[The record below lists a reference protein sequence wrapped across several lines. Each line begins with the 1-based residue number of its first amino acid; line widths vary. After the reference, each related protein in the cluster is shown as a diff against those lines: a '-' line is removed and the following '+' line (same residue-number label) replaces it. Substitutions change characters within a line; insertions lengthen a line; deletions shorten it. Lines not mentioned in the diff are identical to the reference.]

1 MCAAAAS
8 PTEWDSQVE
17 SPLLLECARGNHQ
30 AWRSLHFHYYPV
42 AVGFLRKLGVREPD
56 VEDASQEVFLQM
68 HRYLPQFRGNS
79 QLKTWLYRLC
89 ITQARHARR
98 RRRLTEALRSW
109 LSGTTETPPVSSE
122 LSEDS
127 ARRRIEAALERLS
140 EKERLALVL
149 YEMEG
154 LSGRQVAETLRCTEA
169 TLWRRLH
176 YARKKFIAAI
186 EGTKAERGEG
196 RAEGKGLT

>member
-8 PTEWDSQVE
+8 PTEWDSEVE
-17 SPLLLECARGNHQ
+17 SPLLLECARGNDQ
-30 AWRSLHFHYYPV
+30 AWRSLHFRYYPL
-42 AVGFLRKLGVREPD
+42 AVGFLRKLGVYESD

-89 ITQARHARR
+89 ITQARHVRR
-98 RRRLTEALRSW
+98 RRRLAETLRSW
-109 LSGTTETPPVSSE
+109 LSRTVDPHVGPE

-127 ARRRIEAALERLS
+127 ARRRIEKALERLS
-140 EKERLALVL
+140 EQERLAFVL

-186 EGTKAERGEG
+186 EAFKATERP
-196 RAEGKGLT
+196 T

>member
-8 PTEWDSQVE
+8 PTEWDSEVE
-17 SPLLLECARGNHQ
+17 SPLLLECARGNDQ
-30 AWRSLHFHYYPV
+30 AWRSLHFRYFPL
-42 AVGFLRKLGVREPD
+42 AVGFLRKLGVYEPD
-56 VEDASQEVFLQM
+56 LEDASQEVFLQM
-68 HRYLPQFRGNS
+68 HRYLPQFRGSS

-89 ITQARHARR
+89 ITQARHVRR
-98 RRRLTEALRSW
+98 RRRLAETLRSW
-109 LSGTTETPPVSSE
+109 LSRTVEPHAGPEIC
-122 LSEDS
+122 EDS
-127 ARRRIEAALERLS
+127 ARRRIEKALGRLS
-140 EKERLALVL
+140 EQERLALVL

-186 EGTKAERGEG
+186 EASNEAERP
-196 RAEGKGLT
+196 T